1 MPELYCLSGPCGAGK
16 TTCSAALA
24 AELSRRQEGR
34 QCCLLHGDDF
44 HAVLIGDESS
54 PAALPW
60 PQVLQ
65 FNWACLLSAASHALG
80 CGLDVVIDYVVED
93 ELPLLLRLAGE
104 HGARLRYAVLTA
116 PEDVLRQRL
125 LQRGDPHL
133 TDRALFLR
141 QKLLAMPENRG
152 RIIDGTL
159 AQPELLHSIRALPE
173 LLHCDID
180 TTAADGVS

>member
-1 MPELYCLSGPCGAGK
+1 MQEIWCISGPCGSGK
-16 TTCSAALA
+16 TTLSAALA
-24 AELSRRQEGR
+24 QELSRQQGGR
-34 QCCLLHGDDF
+34 QVCLLHGDDF
-44 HAVLIGDESS
+44 HAALIGDECS

-60 PQVLQ
+60 PQVLR
-65 FNWACLLSAASHALG
+65 FNWACLISAAGHALD
-80 CGLDVVIDYVVED
+80 CGLDVVIDYIIED
-93 ELPLLLRLAGE
+93 ELPLLRHLARE

-125 LQRGDPHL
+125 QLRGDPHL

-141 QKLLAMPENRG
+141 QKLLTIPENQG
-152 RIIDGTL
+152 RVLDGTL
-159 AQPELLHSIRALPE
+159 AQPELLRSLRALPE